1 MMTAAGCNC
10 KSSFVTLRMASD
22 VAKWRDGRTTTEVGE
37 DEYWRWMA
45 GSLLGKT
52 RHRHHFSLR
61 RSIVGGV
68 GYLVGVGRRG

>member
-1 MMTAAGCNC
+1 
-10 KSSFVTLRMASD
+10 
-22 VAKWRDGRTTTEVGE
+22 
-37 DEYWRWMA
+37 MA

-68 GYLVGVGRRG
+68 GYLGGGGGVGVGGRCVGGSFYFELFPHYVVLVL